1 MLLSTTNRS
10 ILVIEDID
18 CGAELDYQRRQF
30 DSVSILYSHKIFS
43 NQIYEATATYLRS
56 KIGDSS
62 NLNHLRVSKTS
73 RKQGL
78 TADIVIGQSVMDS
91 FQDINWLKW
100 KLCAKKKKK
109 KKKEGD
115 LLLTYFELSFE
126 KKFKEVMLNSYLPN
140 VISCSKVIQEARKV
154 VKLYSCD
161 IDGVQ
166 TGREWYSII
175 LEHPATFEKLAMD
188 PEPKRRLIDDLDRF
202 WYKKVG
208 KAWKRE
214 YNLDISRIKSDDS
227 DLKRILLSIS
237 NRSMMVIE
245 DIDCALLEKRGEEK
259 KDNYAE
265 FTLSGLLNVI
275 DGLWSNNGDGR
286 IIEFTTNHK
295 DQLDQLE
302 HVILHHVWVQA
313 VGFYLSLMV
322 TTNSMDGLNHC
333 LRKQRLPQLQLL
345 RNFQGLKIPML
356 LLEELWDLSNKFKA
370 MSSL

>member
-1 MLLSTTNRS
+1 
-10 ILVIEDID
+10 
-18 CGAELDYQRRQF
+18 
-30 DSVSILYSHKIFS
+30 
-43 NQIYEATATYLRS
+43 
-56 KIGDSS
+56 
-62 NLNHLRVSKTS
+62 
-73 RKQGL
+73 
-78 TADIVIGQSVMDS
+78 
-91 FQDINWLKW
+91 
-100 KLCAKKKKK
+100 
-109 KKKEGD
+109 
-115 LLLTYFELSFE
+115 
-126 KKFKEVMLNSYLPN
+126 MLNSYLPN

-188 PEPKRRLIDDLDRF
+188 PEPKRRLIDDLD
-202 WYKKVG
+202 
-208 KAWKRE
+208 
-214 YNLDISRIKSDDS
+214 RIKSDDS

-302 HVILHHVWVQA
+302 HVILHHKAEVTPA
-313 VGFYLSLMV
+313 AIAEELSR
-322 TTNSMDGLNHC
+322 TEDTNVA
-333 LRKQRLPQLQLL
+333 LRGVVEP
-345 RNFQGLKIPML
+345 
-356 LLEELWDLSNKFKA
+356 LEEKTNELENAISI
-370 MSSL
+370 